1 MQYIKSPLNY
11 TGGKY
16 KILPQ
21 IYPLFPKEI
30 NCFVDL
36 FAGGANVGINVKAQT
51 IILNDNL
58 FFLIDL
64 YNELCSYSI
73 DEIIDYIKTTIMK
86 YGLSKTNTEAY
97 NSFRDYYNIEQ
108 KPLDLMILI
117 FFAFNHQVRFNGNY
131 KYNVPFGKNRSCYNA
146 RIEKNLRNFV
156 TALQSKNV
164 KFSKENYSNF
174 NFDILKPGDFVYCD
188 PPYLIATGTYND
200 GKRGFTGWT
209 NKEEERLLEILNS
222 LNKRGIRFAL
232 SNVLIHKNRKNELL
246 LGWIKESQLAVHHI
260 SNDFTNSSYHT
271 SDRDASHTD
280 EVLITNY

>member
-21 IYPLFPKEI
+21 IYPLFPEEI

-36 FAGGANVGINVKAQT
+36 FTGGANVGINAEAQA

-58 FFLIDL
+58 FFLMDL
-64 YNELCSYSI
+64 YDELRSRSI
-73 DEIIDYIKTTIMK
+73 DETVDYVESTIAK
-86 YGLSKTNTEAY
+86 YELSKTNAEAY
-97 NSFRDYYNIEQ
+97 NNFRDYYNMEQ

-117 FFAFNHQVRFNGNY
+117 FFAFNHQVRFNGDH

-156 TALQSKNV
+156 AALQSKNIR
-164 KFSKENYSNF
+164 FSKKDYRNYE
-174 NFDILKPGDFVYCD
+174 FDALKSDDFVYCD
-188 PPYLIATGTYND
+188 PPYLITTGTYND

-209 NKEEERLLEILNS
+209 SKEEKKLLEILSS
-222 LNKRGIRFAL
+222 LNERGIKFAL
-232 SNVLIHKNRKNELL
+232 SNVLIHKNQKNELL
-246 LGWIKESQLAVHHI
+246 LEWIEKFRLTVYHI
-260 SNDFTNSSYHT
+260 SNDFTNSSYHA